1 MRRAIAPLL
10 LLLLQISD
18 ASTLPA
24 TAKLKVLA
32 LHGYS
37 QNAQILR
44 DRSGGFRK
52 PMKKSKYEVT
62 CLDGPFGCTAN
73 GEDIAVADAD
83 KTRRAWWRGN
93 SLQDTYVGWDETRAL
108 IVDLWEREQ
117 FDGIMGF
124 SQGAGAAAM
133 LCAELQPRFAILI
146 SGFVARDIEAGAG
159 LLAGVDNAPSLH
171 VFGESDQLVVPDRS
185 RALVECFT
193 DATVIA
199 HEGGHMIP
207 SGATVRRQV
216 VAFLDS
222 V

>member
-1 MRRAIAPLL
+1 
-10 LLLLQISD
+10 
-18 ASTLPA
+18 
-24 TAKLKVLA
+24 
-32 LHGYS
+32 
-37 QNAQILR
+37 
-44 DRSGGFRK
+44 
-52 PMKKSKYEVT
+52 
-62 CLDGPFGCTAN
+62 
-73 GEDIAVADAD
+73 
-83 KTRRAWWRGN
+83 
-93 SLQDTYVGWDETRAL
+93 
-108 IVDLWEREQ
+108 
-117 FDGIMGF
+117 MGF

-159 LLAGVDNAPSLH
+159 LLAGVENVPSLH

-222 V
+222 VNPVEK